1 MLEANISFSDLLT
14 IEVDLEK
21 PFFHKL
27 CTHDEMFHFKMP
39 YLTEQEL
46 NTGKCDRIQSVEE
59 LVQFI
64 LGVKTV
70 DEQEGLLHELLE
82 RVRDFSDLSQLQHL
96 IITIQNTQKGTSVSK
111 QTLEY
116 NFATHDITLT
126 T

>member
-1 MLEANISFSDLLT
+1 
-14 IEVDLEK
+14 
-21 PFFHKL
+21 
-27 CTHDEMFHFKMP
+27 
-39 YLTEQEL
+39 
-46 NTGKCDRIQSVEE
+46 VEE

-64 LGVKTV
+64 RGVKTV
-70 DEQEGLLHELLE
+70 DEQEGLLHELLK
-82 RVRDFSDLSQLQHL
+82 RVRDFSDLSQLQNL